1 MKRIAWLLII
11 CVSLVAGRPAGVGS
25 LAGGSEFRGLIL
37 APKVSD
43 NIALLFDQFDTELVL
58 CLEGEWRGPDLHITD
73 FRIPHILTSESG
85 RVQAAACAAD
95 QNTVGTWHNHPAPGY
110 TISTASSTLLSR
122 NCYLSRTDIADFQR
136 RNDAVVSVVSCA
148 PDVYAYW
155 KRDDVD
161 AVTTEIALLP
171 PPDGQLVHS
180 ETADGGAAS
189 LTQARGR

>member
-1 MKRIAWLLII
+1 MKRIAWLLIV
-11 CVSLVAGRPAGVGS
+11 CGSLVAGRPAGVGS
-25 LAGGSEFRGLIL
+25 LAGGGEFRSLIL

-43 NIALLFDQFDTELVL
+43 NIALLFEQFDTELVL

-85 RVQAAACAAD
+85 RVQAAACDAGVT
-95 QNTVGTWHNHPAPGY
+95 TVGTWHNHPAPGY
-110 TISTASSTLLSR
+110 TLSRASSDLLSR

-136 RNDAVVSVVSCA
+136 RSDAVVSIVSCA

-155 KRDDVD
+155 KRGDVE
-161 AVTTEIALLP
+161 AVTAEMALLP
-171 PPDGQLVHS
+171 PPEGQLVWS
-180 ETADGGAAS
+180 EVLDGGAAS